1 MEVANLV
8 GVYNHPYYEDVYI
21 IEMLITMRPDLIDFS
36 SFYCIDPKKPKSDW
50 QTAFGE
56 LCLSLDGLTILG
68 DVANKHI
75 INYDTTRVVFGL
87 YAENLNIPLSTPFG
101 EFILSPIEKLP
112 NRLNSIAMNIN
123 LD

>member
-1 MEVANLV
+1 MEVPPV
-8 GVYNHPYYEDVYI
+8 C
-21 IEMLITMRPDLIDFS
+21 FS
-36 SFYCIDPKKPKSDW
+36 VQTIFYTPGLPFSIVRKILYVICIDPKTPKSDW

-56 LCLSLDGLTILG
+56 LFLSLDGLTILG

-75 INYDTTRVVFGL
+75 INDDTTRVVFGL
-87 YAENLNIPLSTPFG
+87 YAEDLNIPLSTPFG